1 MTRYALVVGIEE
13 YDNGHL
19 NSLSKS
25 IADAED
31 FAKLLEEYGDC
42 PHNHITLMQG
52 RVSMDE
58 LVQAI
63 KTFLNEQA
71 RNQEAIIY
79 FSGHGV
85 LEEKQGQLTGKV
97 SKKGYLAPSDCQI
110 TKDDNRF
117 LVQKNAIPLE
127 EITKLINSSE
137 LSSLVFI
144 LDACH
149 SGALIKEID
158 NSFNIFRNNN
168 TYYFLAACQSYE
180 DSWARKNKRHSE
192 FTGALLDALSQDRAN
207 EDGIVTAG
215 QAFERA
221 EKTLQNSRQK
231 PTFFGK
237 GNSFPLVTYPVTSLP
252 GVNSS
257 QSAEISDD
265 DIKILKPYLQL
276 IDRYVL
282 AWAVMEG
289 ISVYALKQWLDS
301 DQSLGIESFL
311 AVVREKF
318 PQQPDRTSSLISV
331 LKFLVHHPKIKEEK
345 DTQEKIIQWLQSAKP
360 GIVLDIKNKIPAEKS
375 ILRRFQNLIGTL
387 LNRKSLNLK
396 QQLKAYLWVVIEQ
409 ERSNDPLSLTAKLKI
424 ENKASIP
431 LNVQP
436 NEQSPYQSRPDR
448 PGAVICQLSE
458 DDSLEETIS
467 QYLQELLD
475 CRCAPYLRGIP
486 SGYKLVIEIFL
497 PLDYLAESVDLWS
510 IKKIGRERKL
520 GREYR
525 VIVRSSERLTDT
537 ELERRL
543 REGWK
548 QMKTIDQKDL
558 SFCIKRLER
567 EPNYNYAALENELRE
582 QRSIG
587 LSCLLPERKED
598 REKLFVA
605 LHETGV
611 PLALWLRSR
620 TDPLRGAPSLEDDY
634 LDYFNQILCANCLQQ
649 DCEQLIEELF
659 KLRQQAHGNSEPQKR
674 WGYYVALLLDN
685 PDRIPPLNLLKFG
698 Q

>member
-1 MTRYALVVGIEE
+1 MARYALVVGIEE
-13 YDNGHL
+13 YDSEHL

-25 IADAED
+25 VADAED
-31 FAKLLEEYGDC
+31 LAKLLEEYGDC
-42 PHNHITLMQG
+42 PHNHITLKGG
-52 RVSMDE
+52 RVSIDK

-63 KTFLNEQA
+63 KTFLNEKA

-85 LEEKQGQLTGKV
+85 LEEKQGQLTDTV
-97 SKKGYLAPSDCQI
+97 SKKGYLAASDCQLK
-110 TKDDNRF
+110 KDGDRF
-117 LVQKNAIPLE
+117 VVESNGIPLE
-127 EITKLINSSE
+127 EITKLINESQ

-158 NSFNIFRNNN
+158 NSFNIFRNNT
-168 TYYFLAACQSYE
+168 TYYFLAACQPYE

-237 GNSFPLVTYPVTSLP
+237 GSSFPLVTYPVTSLFKE
-252 GVNSS
+252 NTS

-276 IDRYVL
+276 INPYVL

-301 DQSLGIESFL
+301 DHSLGVESFL

-318 PQQPDRTSSLISV
+318 YKQPDGTYSLISV
-331 LKFLVHHPKIKEEK
+331 LQALVNHPNIQEEK
-345 DTQEKIIQWLQSAKP
+345 NTQKIIQWLRRIRP
-360 GIVLDIKNKIPAEKS
+360 GIVLDNTIN
-375 ILRRFQNLIGTL
+375 LR
-387 LNRKSLNLK
+387 
-396 QQLKAYLWVVIEQ
+396 QQLKAYLLVVSEQ
-409 ERSNDPLSLTAKLKI
+409 ERLKDPLYLTAHLKI
-424 ENKASIP
+424 EGKALIP
-431 LNVQP
+431 LTVQP
-436 NEQSPYQSRPDR
+436 NQQSPYQSHPDN
-448 PGAVICQLSE
+448 PGIVICQLSE
-458 DDSLEETIS
+458 DDSLEKTIS
-467 QYLQELLD
+467 QYLQELLNQ
-475 CRCAPYLRGIP
+475 RCAPYLLGIP
-486 SGYKLVIEIFL
+486 SDYKLLIEIFL
-497 PLDYLAESVDLWS
+497 PFDYLAESVDLWS
-510 IKKIGRERKL
+510 IKKIKHRKL
-520 GREYR
+520 GGEYR
-525 VIVRSSERLTDT
+525 VIVRSYERLSDP
-537 ELERRL
+537 EFQRRL

-548 QMKTIDQKDL
+548 QMKTIDREDL
-558 SFCIKRLER
+558 CNCLKRLEE

-587 LSCLLPERKED
+587 LSCLLPETAAD
-598 REKLFVA
+598 REELFVA

-611 PLALWLRSR
+611 PLALWLRS
-620 TDPLRGAPSLEDDY
+620 PNLEGDY
-634 LDYFNQILCANCLQQ
+634 LEYFNQLLCFNYLQQ
-649 DCEQLIEELF
+649 DCEGLIEELF
-659 KLRQQAHGNSEPQKR
+659 MLRQQAHGNLQPEKR
-674 WGYYVALLLDN
+674 WGYYAALLLDN
-685 PDRIPPLNLLKFG
+685 PDRTPSLNPLKFG